1 MKKYFVLIILLLY
14 IGHSFGQSA
23 LLKGSMVD
31 AETNDAL
38 PYATIE
44 IPGLRTGTIA
54 NDRGVF
60 ELSVHS
66 QNQNLDT
73 IEFSYLG
80 YANRKLTVDDFL
92 SLGDKMISLKSSQ
105 ISLGE
110 VVVMPQRYKTVELGV
125 FDKKPE
131 SKQVSYIFNSQI
143 GNYIANKKQQ
153 IGWIKSVSFYMDKE
167 GHFETPFRVRIYDLN
182 KERNCPGKDILTEN
196 LIVSAKQPGWFT
208 VDLTNYNIQFPVD
221 GMFVMME
228 WINSGDKYF
237 YKKEMTRKN
246 EKGETVKEVREFYG
260 QIIGSVLRRPEMITW
275 GLRLGNDWLPYT
287 PYAKGYIHA
296 MIKAEIAYQ
305 ID

>member
-1 MKKYFVLIILLLY
+1 MKKYFVLIILLLF
-14 IGHSFGQSA
+14 IGYSFGQEA
-23 LLKGSMVD
+23 LLKGTMVD
-31 AETNDAL
+31 EETNDAL

-44 IPGLRTGTIA
+44 ISSLRTGTIA
-54 NDRGVF
+54 NNRGVF

-66 QNQNLDT
+66 SNQNTDT
-73 IEFSYLG
+73 VEFSYLG
-80 YANRKLTVDDFL
+80 YGNRKLSIADFL
-92 SLGDKMISLKSSQ
+92 SLGDKKISLKPSQ

-110 VVVMPQRYKTVELGV
+110 VVVMPQRYKTVELGIL
-125 FDKKPE
+125 DKKPE
-131 SKQVSYIFNSQI
+131 SKQVSNIFNSQI

-153 IGWIKSVSFYMDKE
+153 ISWIKSVSFYMDKE
-167 GHFETPFRVRIYDLN
+167 GHPETPFRVRIYDLD
-182 KERNCPGKDILTEN
+182 KDKNCPGKDLLTEN
-196 LIVSAKQPGWFT
+196 LIVTAKQPGWFT
-208 VDLTNYNIQFPVD
+208 VDLTHYNIQFPVD
-221 GMFVMME
+221 GLFVMME

-237 YKKEMTRKN
+237 YKTEMTRKN

-287 PYAKGYIHA
+287 PFAKGYINA